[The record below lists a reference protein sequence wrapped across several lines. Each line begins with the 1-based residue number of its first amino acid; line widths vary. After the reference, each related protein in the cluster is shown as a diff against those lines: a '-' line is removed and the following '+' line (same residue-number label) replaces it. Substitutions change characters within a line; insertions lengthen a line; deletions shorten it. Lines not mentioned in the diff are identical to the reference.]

1 LGIPG
6 DNTYNNQR
14 EARLALWEQTILP
27 MVHQLRDGLNNWLVT
42 AGGDAAKGLKLDYD
56 PDGIS
61 ALSLRREQ
69 LWDKLNKATFLS
81 EDEKRQAAG
90 YGHHGKGGA
99 ATKALK

>member
-1 LGIPG
+1 
-6 DNTYNNQR
+6 
-14 EARLALWEQTILP
+14 
-27 MVHQLRDGLNNWLVT
+27 VHQLRDGLNNWLLT
-42 AGGDAAKGLKLDYD
+42 QGGAAAAGLRLDYD

-90 YGHHGKGGA
+90 YGHHGKGTAVRGGGSKFCRA
-99 ATKALK
+99 GVIP